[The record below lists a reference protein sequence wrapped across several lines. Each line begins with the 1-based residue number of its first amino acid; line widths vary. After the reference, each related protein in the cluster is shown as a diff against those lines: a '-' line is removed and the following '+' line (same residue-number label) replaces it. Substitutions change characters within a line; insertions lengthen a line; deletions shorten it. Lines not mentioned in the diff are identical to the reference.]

1 LMSQNKPADT
11 FTDIVSHQIV
21 IVFIYTAFYPPWE
34 GKMSS
39 NSFTWVAEGGTLV
52 QLTGV
57 A

>member
-1 LMSQNKPADT
+1 MSQNKPADT